1 MTPMQR
7 PLIIGIGGAHSGAGK
22 TTYAALLLKKL
33 KGWGAVK
40 YTKTALYSSIID
52 DVEILAREGKDTGIL
67 LGSGAEKVLWVQS
80 PPSELGEVLPQAIER
95 LADLKGIIVEGN
107 SAIEF
112 LKPDVI
118 IFIWGNDPNRIKESA
133 KRILNTA
140 DVLVSKSSPE
150 EQHKWN
156 LRQNARVFYKSPDNH
171 EKFTAYVL
179 DMVEKKELIRS
190 SLKEKT
196 VEGKVACPLARK
208 LAEDLKVSFREVG
221 EVADELEIKI
231 TDCELGCF

>member
-1 MTPMQR
+1 MR
-7 PLIIGIGGAHSGAGK
+7 KPLIVGIGGAHSGAGK
-22 TTYAALLLKKL
+22 TTYAALLIKKL

-52 DVEILAREGKDTGIL
+52 DVEILAKEDKDTGIFL
-67 LGSGAEKVLWVQS
+67 NSGAERVLWVQA
-80 PPSELGEVLPQAIER
+80 PASELGEVLPQAIER
-95 LADLKGIIVEGN
+95 LSDLKGIIVEGN

-133 KRILNTA
+133 RRILNTV
-140 DVLVSKSSPE
+140 DVLVGKISQE
-150 EQHKWN
+150 DQLKWK
-156 LRQNARVFYKSPDNH
+156 LRQDVRVFHKSPDNH
-171 EKFTAYVL
+171 GKFTAYVL
-179 DMVEKKELIRS
+179 DMLEKKEQIIS

-196 VEGKVACPLARK
+196 VGGKIACSLARK
-208 LAEDLKVSFREVG
+208 LAEELQVSFREVG
-221 EVADELEIKI
+221 KAADELEIKI

>member
-1 MTPMQR
+1 MR
-7 PLIIGIGGAHSGAGK
+7 KPLIVGIGGAHSGAGK
-22 TTYAALLLKKL
+22 TTYAALLIKKL

-52 DVEILAREGKDTGIL
+52 DVEILAKEDKDTGIFL
-67 LGSGAEKVLWVQS
+67 SSGAERVLWVQA
-80 PPSELGEVLPQAIER
+80 PASELGDILPQAIER
-95 LADLKGIIVEGN
+95 LSDLKGIIVEGN

-133 KRILNTA
+133 RRMLNTA
-140 DVLVSKSSPE
+140 DVLVGKISPE
-150 EQHKWN
+150 DQLKWK
-156 LRQNARVFYKSPDNH
+156 LRLDVRVFHKTPDDH

-179 DMVEKKELIRS
+179 NMVEKKEQIRFALS
-190 SLKEKT
+190 EKA
-196 VEGKVACPLARK
+196 VAGKIACPLARK
-208 LAEDLKVSFREVG
+208 LAEELNISFKEIG
-221 EVADELEIKI
+221 KTADELEIKI